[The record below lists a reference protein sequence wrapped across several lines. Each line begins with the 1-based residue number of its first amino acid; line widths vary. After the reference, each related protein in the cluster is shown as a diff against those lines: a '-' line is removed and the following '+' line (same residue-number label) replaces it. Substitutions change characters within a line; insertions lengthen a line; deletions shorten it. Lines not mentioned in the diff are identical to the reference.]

1 MNVVLVGMMGAGK
14 TTVGRILARELG
26 WPLVDT
32 DQVVVER
39 AGRSIPELF
48 ATEGEKGFRAREA
61 EAIAWAAAQDNLV
74 IATGGGAVLAPANR
88 EALRRSG
95 VVFWLDAP
103 PEELYRRAAAQGV
116 QGRPL
121 LAGAE
126 SGDPLAAVAKLAES
140 RAQAYREAAHCR
152 IDTTGRSPEEV
163 AKEIRE
169 RLLSGEYHSAV

>member
-1 MNVVLVGMMGAGK
+1 VNIVLVGMMGAGK
-14 TTVGRILARELG
+14 TTVGRILARDLG

-32 DQVVVER
+32 DKVVEER

-48 ATEGEKGFRAREA
+48 ALEGEKGFRAREA
-61 EAIAWAAAQDNLV
+61 EAIAWVAAQDGQV
-74 IATGGGAVLAPANR
+74 IATGGGAVLSPANR
-88 EALRRSG
+88 EALRSSG

-116 QGRPL
+116 QCRPL

-126 SGDPLAAVAKLAES
+126 NGDPLAALAKLAAS

-152 IDTTGRSPEEV
+152 IETAGRSAEAV
-163 AKEIRE
+163 AKEIRA
-169 RLLSGEYHSAV
+169 RLLRGEYDSA